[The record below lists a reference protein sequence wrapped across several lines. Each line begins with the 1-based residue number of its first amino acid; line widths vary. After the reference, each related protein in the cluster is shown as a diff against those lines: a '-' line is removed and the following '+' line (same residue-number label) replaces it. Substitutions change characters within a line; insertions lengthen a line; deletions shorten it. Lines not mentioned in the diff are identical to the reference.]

1 MKLRTSIAAVGAA
14 VLISGGALAVPALA
28 SSAKPVTH
36 TIKFISVQKAS
47 IGLGTMSGGQ
57 QDTDVNAK
65 GKAVGF
71 DMLYFQGTA
80 ASTATVYATV
90 DAAGGFL
97 YGTLVYHTKTGAING
112 GKVTGGTHAYSG
124 ATGTITVKNLN
135 KAGTRTAVT
144 IVYKG

>member
-90 DAAGGFL
+90 DAAAASC
-97 YGTLVYHTKTGAING
+97 TERW
-112 GKVTGGTHAYSG
+112 S
-124 ATGTITVKNLN
+124 ITPRP
-135 KAGTRTAVT
+135 ARSTAAR
-144 IVYKG
+144 